1 MFFHAATT
9 TFETPCS
16 WVFTKED
23 GSSGSSFAKLCGGGF
38 RVRSGIS
45 SQKIRTFFKKIKN
58 FQKKIKSFFKN
69 VLIFLPLPEIP
80 GTLRSHSIEVQT
92 LYTHFLR

>member
-23 GSSGSSFAKLCGGGF
+23 GSSGSSFAKHLLQVGG
-38 RVRSGIS
+38 
-45 SQKIRTFFKKIKN
+45 KFKQELK
-58 FQKKIKSFFKN
+58 
-69 VLIFLPLPEIP
+69 L
-80 GTLRSHSIEVQT
+80 
-92 LYTHFLR
+92 

>member
-23 GSSGSSFAKLCGGGF
+23 GSSGSSFAKL
-38 RVRSGIS
+38 
-45 SQKIRTFFKKIKN
+45 
-58 FQKKIKSFFKN
+58 
-69 VLIFLPLPEIP
+69 LPLLP
-80 GTLRSHSIEVQT
+80 SSFVN
-92 LYTHFLR
+92 THEQGVSKVVVAA

>member
-23 GSSGSSFAKLCGGGF
+23 GSSGSCFAKAL
-38 RVRSGIS
+38 IY
-45 SQKIRTFFKKIKN
+45 KRTP
-58 FQKKIKSFFKN
+58 KIKSIVDYN
-69 VLIFLPLPEIP
+69 
-80 GTLRSHSIEVQT
+80 
-92 LYTHFLR
+92 